1 VLVSLK
7 METGIENT
15 VKFVPQLNLRF
26 TGKMWVGLLKT
37 VSLSLYYQVANTRGF
52 DLNTSIFFL
61 GDTSYKVQVQSQ

>member
-37 VSLSLYYQVANTRGF
+37 VSLSL
-52 DLNTSIFFL
+52 
-61 GDTSYKVQVQSQ
+61 